1 MLPSLIAR
9 EIKSELENFLS
20 STFPMS
26 TAGFKGEGDL
36 GLMEH
41 FLHDS
46 VKTDNLL
53 KGPWLEIKLPFRT
66 ASSATDSPLTHVQLG
81 FTPYMHQQR
90 SFERLAGLEAQ
101 STLVATGTGSGKT
114 ECFLYPILNYCLQ
127 ERRKGIK
134 AIIVYPMN
142 ALATDQARRFAKE
155 VAGLTPQLTVGMFT
169 GDGGSDSR
177 VMSPEQVITNQDTL
191 RDNPPDILLTNYKML
206 DFLLMRPKDQRLWL
220 HNLNT
225 QDLLRYLVVDEL
237 HTFDGAQGTDLACL
251 IRRLRDK
258 LQLQDN
264 LACVGT
270 SATIGGESA
279 RQQLA
284 DYASQVFATEFTLD
298 SIILEDRVTVDEYLQ
313 SFHDN
318 TEQYAEPPLSYWLS
332 GRMFICKSYYPMPY
346 SKAYI
351 YAAKQNCGLAL
362 T

>member
-9 EIKSELENFLS
+9 EIKTELENFLLS
-20 STFPMS
+20 SFPVS
-26 TAGFKGEGDL
+26 TAGFQGRDGS

-41 FLHDS
+41 FLQDPNNP
-46 VKTDNLL
+46 DNLL

-66 ASSATDSPLTHVQLG
+66 ASSEMESPLTHVSLG
-81 FTPYMHQQR
+81 FAPYMHQQR
-90 SFERLAGLEAQ
+90 AFERLATAQ
-101 STLVATGTGSGKT
+101 PLSTLVATGTGSGKT

-155 VAGLTPQLTVGMFT
+155 VAGLSPQLTVGMFT

-177 VMSPEQVITNQDTL
+177 VMGPNQVITNQDTL

-206 DFLLMRPKDQRLWL
+206 DFLLMRPKDQRLWR

-279 RQQLA
+279 RRQLA
-284 DYASQVFATEFTLD
+284 DYASQVFATEFSLD
-298 SIILEDRVTVDEYLQ
+298 SIILEDRITVDEYL
-313 SFHDN
+313 
-318 TEQYAEPPLSYWLS
+318 EQFKENSQASTQPRL
-332 GRMFICKSYYPMPY
+332 
-346 SKAYI
+346 
-351 YAAKQNCGLAL
+351 
-362 T
+362 